1 MKDKLKNKTVRAI
14 HEDEKEIIN
23 VISQSHP
30 LVAELH
36 ITDEDGN
43 LLFSIDEQDGQFN
56 IIACNEISYY
66 AVFSDGRVMACGMP
80 DEVMMCDDDDEI

>member
-1 MKDKLKNKTVRAI
+1 MD
-14 HEDEKEIIN
+14 DEKII
-23 VISQSHP
+23 IAEEEHP

-66 AVFSDGRVMACGMP
+66 AVFSDGRVMACGVP
-80 DEVMMCDDDDEI
+80 DEVMVSDDDEI

>member
-1 MKDKLKNKTVRAI
+1 MNNKLKNKMFRAI

-36 ITDEDGN
+36 ITDEGGN

-66 AVFSDGRVMACGMP
+66 AVLSDGRVMACGVP
-80 DEVMMCDDDDEI
+80 DEVMVSDDDEI

>member
-1 MKDKLKNKTVRAI
+1 MY
-14 HEDEKEIIN
+14 DEKII
-23 VISQSHP
+23 IAEEEHP

-36 ITDEDGN
+36 ITDENGN

-66 AVFSDGRVMACGMP
+66 AVFSDGRVMACGVP
-80 DEVMMCDDDDEI
+80 DEVMMCDDDEI

>member
-1 MKDKLKNKTVRAI
+1 MN
-14 HEDEKEIIN
+14 EEKVIIEEE
-23 VISQSHP
+23 HP

-56 IIACNEISYY
+56 IIACNEICYY
-66 AVFSDGRVMACGMP
+66 AVFSDGRVMGRIKRNWFNATG
-80 DEVMMCDDDDEI
+80 VR